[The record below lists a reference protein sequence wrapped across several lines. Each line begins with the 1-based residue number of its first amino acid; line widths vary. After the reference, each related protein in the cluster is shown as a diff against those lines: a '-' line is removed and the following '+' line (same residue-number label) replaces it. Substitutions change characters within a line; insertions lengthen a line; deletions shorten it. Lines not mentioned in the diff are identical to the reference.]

1 MALVLILLAIGSA
14 VAGYV
19 GVPSVLG
26 GHNPL
31 GEWLE
36 PSFQPPS
43 AVASTVAGGLQA
55 ETEVAGGVRPPD
67 QRPTPRLN

>member
-43 AVASTVAGGLQA
+43 AVASAVAGGLQA
-55 ETEVAGGVRPPD
+55 ASRGSRRPSGLRIRGGRRP
-67 QRPTPRLN
+67 